1 MRGEKVRA
9 LALGLILIAIVVFSA
24 LQSEQTGLG
33 VWFEL
38 RNDLQGARSRVA
50 NLTRENAALR
60 REITA
65 LEASPDAVER
75 AIREDLGLVRPGEIL
90 VRFGG
95 RERHDL
101 PRVSSGGWSQRE
113 TR

>member
-1 MRGEKVRA
+1 MRA
-9 LALGLILIAIVVFSA
+9 LAVGMILIAIVVFSA
-24 LQSEQTGLG
+24 LRSEQTGLG
-33 VWFEL
+33 IWYEL

-50 NLTRENAALR
+50 DLARENEALR
-60 REITA
+60 REIAA
-65 LEASPDAVER
+65 LEASPDAVES

-101 PRVSSGGWSQRE
+101 PRMSSGGWSQRE